1 MNANK
6 RVAINAMATYGRTLL
21 GMVLG
26 LFSSRWVLQ
35 SLGDVDYGLMG
46 VVGSLIV
53 FITFLNSVVTGA
65 CSRFFAYSIG
75 KKDDDDLVRWF
86 NVAVCVHTSLAV
98 LLVIIGAPIGEWA
111 IDNFLNIPADRL
123 TTAHWV
129 FRFSLFAA
137 FWTMFN
143 TPYIA
148 MFTATQ
154 NIAEAS
160 LWDIVRILTN
170 FVFVYWLT
178 TYTGDAWL
186 VYSGFTVLL
195 AVSLSIG
202 QALRARYAFA
212 GCRINFSYW
221 GDRDRIKQVF
231 SFSGWS
237 LFGSLGYLA
246 RTQLPAILLNKYY
259 PPMRYSYVNS
269 SYQVGGALASYTQ
282 SLSSALMG
290 AFQPQIA
297 TLAGVGDKEGMLKT
311 VMRASKFGSFL
322 MVIMAIPLALE
333 ADYLLLLWLK
343 NPPLLA
349 STFCRLVLLQMI
361 LDNLTFGHM
370 SGIMASGK
378 IKWYQI
384 TTGSLCVL
392 SVPVAWLVLALGGE
406 ATSVS
411 WVIAGCM
418 AACSVARL
426 FFGRFLL
433 NIRIV
438 EWAKMVLFPILCVS
452 FVSFIAGLGVV
463 YAIEELSF
471 LRIIITS
478 IVSCVAMIVASWFF
492 LFDQSEKNMLNRMAV
507 KLKLKKQ

>member
-1 MNANK
+1 
-6 RVAINAMATYGRTLL
+6 
-21 GMVLG
+21 
-26 LFSSRWVLQ
+26 
-35 SLGDVDYGLMG
+35 
-46 VVGSLIV
+46 
-53 FITFLNSVVTGA
+53 
-65 CSRFFAYSIG
+65 
-75 KKDDDDLVRWF
+75 
-86 NVAVCVHTSLAV
+86 
-98 LLVIIGAPIGEWA
+98 
-111 IDNFLNIPADRL
+111 
-123 TTAHWV
+123 
-129 FRFSLFAA
+129 
-137 FWTMFN
+137 
-143 TPYIA
+143 
-148 MFTATQ
+148 
-154 NIAEAS
+154 
-160 LWDIVRILTN
+160 
-170 FVFVYWLT
+170 
-178 TYTGDAWL
+178 
-186 VYSGFTVLL
+186 
-195 AVSLSIG
+195 
-202 QALRARYAFA
+202 
-212 GCRINFSYW
+212 
-221 GDRDRIKQVF
+221 
-231 SFSGWS
+231 
-237 LFGSLGYLA
+237 
-246 RTQLPAILLNKYY
+246 
-259 PPMRYSYVNS
+259 
-269 SYQVGGALASYTQ
+269 
-282 SLSSALMG
+282 MG

-333 ADYLLLLWLK
+333 ADYLLVLWLK
-343 NPPLLA
+343 NTPLLA

-392 SVPVAWLVLALGGE
+392 SVPVAWLVLALGGD

-418 AACSVARL
+418 AACSVVRL

-463 YAIEELSF
+463 YAIEEPSF